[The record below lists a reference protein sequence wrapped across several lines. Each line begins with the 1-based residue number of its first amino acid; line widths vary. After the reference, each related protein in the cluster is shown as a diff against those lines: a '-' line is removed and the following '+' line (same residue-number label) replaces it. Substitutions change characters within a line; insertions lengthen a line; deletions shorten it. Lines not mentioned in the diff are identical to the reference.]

1 MTVSI
6 KYFASLRD
14 WLGRAED
21 RLNLAG
27 TMTVA
32 DVWLTLWP
40 ETPLPPNTLAAV
52 NLEYAE
58 LAQVVHDGDEV
69 AFFPPVT
76 GG

>member
-1 MTVSI
+1 MTIHV

-14 WLGRAED
+14 RLGSSGD
-21 RLNLAG
+21 RLEVDREL
-27 TMTVA
+27 TVA
-32 DVWLTLWP
+32 GVWTTLWP

-52 NLEYAE
+52 NMEYAE
-58 LAQVVHDGDEV
+58 PTQSVRDGDEV

>member
-14 WLGRAED
+14 RLGRAED
-21 RLNLAG
+21 RLNPAE

-32 DVWLTLWP
+32 DIWQALWP
-40 ETPLPPNTLAAV
+40 ETPLPPNTLVAV

-58 LAQVVHDGDEV
+58 LAQVVRDGDEV
-69 AFFPPVT
+69 GFFPPVT